1 MRILIFIFVICAFFT
16 NSLAWSAPLPKD
28 VVNAYKSYQSSL
40 NKGDKKAALKY
51 GYAAWQA
58 AEKSL
63 GDNKTT
69 GDLAYNYGNIVIT
82 SGMYGNSKKD
92 LSEQRK
98 IHKKKEKALIR
109 SVELSPYY
117 DDDIAVDIELERR
130 VRLAEHSL
138 LLYVRHKNGL
148 VPGGKIKFLNDLE
161 KALDKHGKRGTTF
174 EADMETLHAQ
184 RFELRS
190 EYERA
195 LQHADLAINLYKN
208 RIDNLPSQHQYL
220 VKFYRADILKSME
233 KSIPSL
239 LQYQK
244 LMLDLK
250 DILPAK
256 HPFINRAFLQW
267 INLRTL
273 LEQDGRL
280 EEAKTAGLCECWPF
294 NDYKNKIIPL
304 KRIPPVMP
312 RNAQRS
318 GHVNLMFDVDEMGKP
333 FNIKALESSDN
344 IFIKPALDSAA
355 KWEYS
360 AVSKE
365 NRDKTYENI
374 VSRVTFML
382 SDRNG
387 SLIPE

>member
-1 MRILIFIFVICAFFT
+1 MRVFIFIFAICAFFT
-16 NSLAWSAPLPKD
+16 SSVAWSAPLPKN
-28 VVNAYKSYQSSL
+28 VVDAYKSYQSAFD
-40 NKGDKKAALKY
+40 NGDKKNALKY

-69 GDLAYNYGNIVIT
+69 GDLAYNYGNIVII
-82 SGMYGNSKKD
+82 SSMYGNTKKD
-92 LSEQRK
+92 ILAQQK

-117 DDDIAVDIELERR
+117 DDDIAVDVELERR
-130 VRLAEHSL
+130 VRLAEHGL
-138 LLYVRHKNGL
+138 LTYVRYKNEL
-148 VPGGKIKFLNDLE
+148 VPGGKSRFLNNLK

-174 EADMETLHAQ
+174 EADMETLYAQ
-184 RFELRS
+184 RFKLRG

-195 LQHADLAINLYKN
+195 LQHADLAIILYKN
-208 RIDNLPSQHQYL
+208 RIDSLPSQHQYL

-233 KSIPSL
+233 KPIPSL
-239 LQYQK
+239 LQYQE
-244 LMLDLK
+244 LMLNLK
-250 DILPAK
+250 EKLPAE
-256 HPFINRAFLQW
+256 HPFINRAFLRW

-280 EEAKTAGLCECWPF
+280 KEAEIAGLCECWPF
-294 NDYKNKIIPL
+294 SDYKNKIIPL
-304 KRIPPVMP
+304 KRIPPIMP
-312 RNAQRS
+312 RKALRS
-318 GHVNLMFDVDEMGKP
+318 GHVNLMFDVDETGKP
-333 FNIKALESSDN
+333 FNIKALESSAH
-344 IFIKPALDSAA
+344 IFIKPALDSVA

-365 NRDKTYENI
+365 NRDKTYDNV
-374 VSRVTFML
+374 VSRITFML
-382 SDRNG
+382 TDRNG